1 MLKYNEVGK
10 VALVTGGERGIGKGV
25 VLRLAKAGYD
35 IFTTYYFKVEA
46 AESLRQEVESL
57 GRKCSFIQA
66 DFRKAEEVTSVVKRA
81 VEEMGR
87 LDLVV
92 NNAAIMPPRQYQYE
106 YTPKLLDDVYAVN
119 YRGYMLIMRDAIRY
133 WVKNKKKG
141 NIINISSESAICPH
155 QKFSLYGGLKAAIV
169 RSSTSVALDVA
180 PYGIRVNC
188 VLPGLTDSKPLEE
201 ALEEGIPMEEIENTK
216 KFAKEI
222 PLQRA
227 GRVCEVGNAVL
238 WLASDDAAYVT
249 GVSLPVDG
257 GLTLTGMTNMIA
269 AEDEDAI
276 GACTLK
282 HLTDEDMRDW

>member
-1 MLKYNEVGK
+1 MLKYNEIGK
-10 VALVTGGERGIGKGV
+10 VALVTGGERGIGKGI
-25 VLRLAKAGYD
+25 VLRLAEAGYD
-35 IFTTYYFKVEA
+35 IFTTYFFKAEA
-46 AESLRQEVESL
+46 VESLEQEVGSL
-57 GRKCSFIQA
+57 GRKCSYIQA
-66 DFRKAEEVTSVVKRA
+66 DFRKAEEVTLVVKRA
-81 VEEMGR
+81 VEEMGK

-92 NNAAIMPPRQYQYE
+92 NNAAIMPPRQYLYE

-133 WVKNKKKG
+133 WIKNNKKG
-141 NIINISSESAICPH
+141 NVVNISSESAICPH
-155 QKFSLYGGLKAAIV
+155 QKFSLYGGLKAAII

-216 KFAKEI
+216 RFAKEI

-227 GRVCEVGNAVL
+227 GLVREVGNAVL
-238 WLASDDAAYVT
+238 WLASDDAVYIT

-257 GLTLTGMTNMIA
+257 GLTLTGMTNMMA
-269 AEDEDAI
+269 AEDEDVI

-282 HLTDEDMRDW
+282 HLIAEDMQDW